1 MLHHLTSEPMAL
13 TNFMPTMSR
22 YKLVIKSVFIQIK
35 MSLLRHVQSLAPA
48 KTESYFL
55 QCYRF
60 AEHLTA

>member
-1 MLHHLTSEPMAL
+1 MAL

-35 MSLLRHVQSLAPA
+35 MSLLQHVQSLAPA